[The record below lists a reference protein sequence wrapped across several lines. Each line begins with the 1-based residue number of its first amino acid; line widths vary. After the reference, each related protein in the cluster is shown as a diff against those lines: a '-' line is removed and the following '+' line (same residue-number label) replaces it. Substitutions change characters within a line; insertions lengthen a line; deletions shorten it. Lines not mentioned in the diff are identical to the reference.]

1 MSTTIELELQ
11 DKLKAAMKAGDKRAL
26 SAYRMVRTK
35 IMEKRTAKDAKELD
49 DAAVLDVIR
58 SYVKSLEAALAEYR
72 SLGTGEDDE
81 NVLQLAAEVA
91 ILDPYMPKFL
101 GEDATIAIVEASI
114 AATGATSRKQAGMVM
129 GHVMKGHKGE
139 VDAGVVK
146 RLVEE
151 RLA

>member
-11 DKLKAAMKAGDKRAL
+11 DKLKGAMKAGDKRAL

-49 DAAVLDVIR
+49 DAGVLEVIR

-72 SLGTGEDDE
+72 SLGTAEDDE
-81 NVLQLAAEVA
+81 NILQLAAEVA
-91 ILDPYMPKFL
+91 LLDPYMPKFL
-101 GEDATIAIVEASI
+101 GEAETAAIVEASI
-114 AATGATSRKQAGMVM
+114 AATGATARKQAGMVM
-129 GHVMKGHKGE
+129 GHVMKGHKGD
-139 VDAGVVK
+139 VDAGLVK